1 MVFYIIVKKYQL
13 NINSFYIHNSHKI
26 HIETLPFAM
35 RIFILIFFLYSSL
48 ASAQMLKAI
57 KRALSADEQREK
69 FLMTKVDQLDQESM
83 SFVKK
88 YFTSNFGLYAYKA
101 NYLLPLSY
109 SSKDYIYWDKDGIN
123 GNYEKQ
129 YETEF
134 QISLKKPVLFNLLGL
149 HETLTFAYT
158 QRVWWQVYSDSSPFR
173 ETNYE
178 PEFFVTFPTPK
189 MFDKSYGLKG
199 LRVGFV
205 HESNGQDGLQ
215 SRSWNRLYFASIWQ
229 HQNIFTKFRI
239 WYRIPEDKKKKP
251 TDSHGDD
258 NPNIEK
264 YMGYG
269 DITLSHVLGKSHF
282 TLLLRNNLRLR
293 ENKGAVRLS
302 YSYPL
307 AFSKDTF
314 LYIKLFSGYGESL
327 IDYDRYIN
335 KASIGFSF
343 SRGLF

>member
-1 MVFYIIVKKYQL
+1 
-13 NINSFYIHNSHKI
+13 
-26 HIETLPFAM
+26 M
-35 RIFILIFFLYSSL
+35 RIFILFFIIFYSTYL
-48 ASAQMLKAI
+48 SAEMLKSV
-57 KRALSADEQREK
+57 KTALSADAQREK
-69 FLMTKVDQLDQESM
+69 FLLTKVDQLDKESM
-83 SFVKK
+83 LFVKK

-109 SSKDYIYWDKDGIN
+109 SSKDYLYWDKDGIN
-123 GNYEKQ
+123 GTYEKQ

-178 PEFFVTFPTPK
+178 PEVFVTFPTSQA
-189 MFDKSYGLKG
+189 FDKNYGIKG
-199 LRVGFV
+199 VRVGFV

-215 SRSWNRLYFASIWQ
+215 SRSWNRLYVSSIWQ
-229 HQNIFTKFRI
+229 HQNIFTNFRV
-239 WYRIPEDKKKKP
+239 WYRIPEDKKKNP

-258 NPNIEK
+258 NPDIER
-264 YMGYG
+264 YLGYG
-269 DITLSHVLGKSHF
+269 DITLSHIHGKSHF
-282 TLLLRNNLRLR
+282 TLLVRNNLRLH

-314 LYIKLFSGYGESL
+314 LYAKIFSGYGESL